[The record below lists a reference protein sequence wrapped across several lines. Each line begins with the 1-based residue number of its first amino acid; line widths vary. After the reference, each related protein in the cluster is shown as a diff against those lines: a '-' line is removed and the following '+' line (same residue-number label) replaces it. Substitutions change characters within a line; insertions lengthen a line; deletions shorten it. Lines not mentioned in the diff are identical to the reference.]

1 MYNENV
7 FSRDSNNIDKDN
19 NTNEDSSDINELF
32 KELNILNISFGGIL
46 LVLVGIVISIQYLL
60 WSRIGVLDKIN
71 NTNNAQQIGD
81 LSESPKIS
89 NKLYLISTIIFTF
102 IIYYQYRE
110 QILEY
115 PSQMDESAIS
125 DAYNQ
130 YVSIILILMGTIIN
144 YFVLNKPEWRIVIYM
159 F

>member
-81 LSESPKIS
+81 LSDSPKIS
-89 NKLYLISTIIFTF
+89 NKLYLISTIIFTP
-102 IIYYQYRE
+102 YC
-110 QILEY
+110 
-115 PSQMDESAIS
+115 SA
-125 DAYNQ
+125 
-130 YVSIILILMGTIIN
+130 VSHI
-144 YFVLNKPEWRIVIYM
+144 VLNSSSEP
-159 F
+159 